1 MKHFCNARNV
11 IPYIQDIE
19 IINAFRDGVSNI
31 NTVEEIAMKK
41 PRIVADLFAVADICI
56 EASKVWTQLLESRS
70 KGSAKKKQDDWE
82 VNTTSRR
89 DR

>member
-41 PRIVADLFAVADICI
+41 PRIVAGLFAVADICI
-56 EASKVWTQLLESRS
+56 
-70 KGSAKKKQDDWE
+70 
-82 VNTTSRR
+82 
-89 DR
+89 